1 MTDRILAA
9 LAFLVLFGFLA
20 ILVWFVPSPDLVIVI
35 AVTLGFGIYD
45 SFLHGKAHN
54 PLRRF
59 LER

>member
-35 AVTLGFGIYD
+35 AVTLGFGT
-45 SFLHGKAHN
+45 
-54 PLRRF
+54 
-59 LER
+59 E